1 MRYLFHNL
9 IDEEIKRDE
18 AHRQRLNEVVEQ
30 RIAAAKGRPSPTIQI
45 PKTSG
50 WEQAIESPTT
60 PRPNGAHQVPMTPG
74 GMGIGL
80 ATPILPGLREDIGS
94 AAERKTSQ
102 AGRASQDKEDYFSN
116 AISSATGA
124 TPAAKPA
131 TTPAVNDQADEKA
144 KSDDGKDKEKEK
156 EKEKDAKSQ
165 TTPFG
170 KKFRM
175 SFSTKKLRSG
185 SSTVTEKPAVVDEKA
200 VESESSSNH
209 EPEKEFEDNFF
220 GVVQRI
226 QDEYD
231 KQLSEHSEKP
241 VETKLTPSLPNE
253 TPVLKIPPGTK
264 IMIQEETAGGNAE
277 LYRGTVETVGLEAD
291 KIEKCAPQWL
301 GEVLLFNTIPHK
313 EPVKVSFVLHPWPKS
328 GLPALASA
336 DGNNR
341 LNANKML
348 RVRKILAY
356 VAERIDPTLEDTEQ
370 DPEQNPDALR
380 PEEYLELYCNEQV
393 CLNTLCPQR
402 LWGKY

>member
-1 MRYLFHNL
+1 
-9 IDEEIKRDE
+9 
-18 AHRQRLNEVVEQ
+18 
-30 RIAAAKGRPSPTIQI
+30 
-45 PKTSG
+45 
-50 WEQAIESPTT
+50 
-60 PRPNGAHQVPMTPG
+60 
-74 GMGIGL
+74 MGIGL
-80 ATPILPGLREDIGS
+80 ATPITPGVREEIGS
-94 AAERKTSQ
+94 NADRKLSQ
-102 AGRASQDKEDYFSN
+102 VGRASQDKDDYFSN
-116 AISSATGA
+116 AIISAGGA

-131 TTPAVNDQADEKA
+131 TTPAVNDQADDKA
-144 KSDDGKDKEKEK
+144 KSDDGKDKD
-156 EKEKDAKSQ
+156 KEKDKDAKTQ
-165 TTPFG
+165 NTPFG

-209 EPEKEFEDNFF
+209 EPEKEFEDNFL

-226 QDEYD
+226 QDDYE
-231 KQLSEHSEKP
+231 KQLGESPEKP

-264 IMIQEETAGGNAE
+264 IIIQEETAGGNAE

-301 GEVLLFNTIPHK
+301 GEALLLNTIPHK
-313 EPVKVSFVLHPWPKS
+313 EPVKVSFVLYPLPKS
-328 GLPALASA
+328 GLPRLASA

-356 VAERIDPTLEDTEQ
+356 VAERIDPTLEDPEH
-370 DPEQNPDALR
+370 DPEQNPDALK
-380 PEEYLELYCNEQV
+380 PEEYLELYCNDQV
-393 CLNTLCPQR
+393 SLQTARPLVQ
-402 LWGKY
+402 